1 MQITSRFT
9 IAIHIFACIEVFEK
23 DYKITSNF
31 LATSVNVNPV
41 IIRQIILQ
49 LKSAGLISVARGTG
63 GASIT
68 RPLDEITF
76 FDVYKAVEA
85 VENEK
90 LFSFHENPSSICP
103 VGRNIHNVLDTK
115 LDVVQKAMEDKMR
128 EITLK
133 KVVEDTRFYIEKES
147 KNR

>member
-41 IIRQIILQ
+41 IIRQILLQ
-49 LKSAGLISVARGTG
+49 LKSADLISVARGTG

-90 LFSFHENPSSICP
+90 LFSFHENPSSVCP
-103 VGRNIHNVLDTK
+103 VGRNIHKVLDTK
-115 LDVVQKAMEDKMR
+115 LDTVQKAMEDKMR
-128 EITLK
+128 EISIK
-133 KVVEDTRFYIEKES
+133 KVVEDTKFYIEKEN
-147 KNR
+147 KKD

>member
-41 IIRQIILQ
+41 IIRQIVLQ